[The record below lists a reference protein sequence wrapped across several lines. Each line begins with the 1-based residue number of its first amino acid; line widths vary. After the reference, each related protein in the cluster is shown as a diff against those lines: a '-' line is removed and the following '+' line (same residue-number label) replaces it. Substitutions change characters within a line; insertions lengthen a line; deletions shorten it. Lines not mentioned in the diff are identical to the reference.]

1 MVRTCNPIASTVTA
15 LLGLLGEDDV
25 DPLQSRE
32 HILLSHIFENAWSKG
47 KSLDLTE
54 LILQTQTPPF
64 DKLGALPL
72 DTFFPAKSRTALVMR
87 LNAILAAELNSMPGR
102 M

>member
-1 MVRTCNPIASTVTA
+1 MPVSVLSSLAVPDLDWRQNRELLREKISSTVTA
-15 LLGLLGEDDV
+15 LLGLLGEEGI

-32 HILLSHIFENAWSKG
+32 HILLSHIFEHAWSKG

-64 DKLGALPL
+64 DKLGALP
-72 DTFFPAKSRTALVMR
+72 
-87 LNAILAAELNSMPGR
+87 G
-102 M
+102 